1 MSFCRALNCPRA
13 SQRLVVCSVER
24 DQESRTSAATPLE
37 NQTDLGTTAR
47 LPSIATGANQVAPGV
62 PQLCP
67 AEARHIIRTTNIGW
81 TAQGSLNFVALRLL
95 NRTAPLDCLELDAK
109 TVKSDFNAQN
119 KLMLGILPPKVESA
133 KNSDTFE
140 WMVTRV
146 TDGSGVTA
154 PRAGSSCRM
163 D

>member
-1 MSFCRALNCPRA
+1 MRSIAREQAKDWLSVASNVTKNLVQAPRH
-13 SQRLVVCSVER
+13 RWK
-24 DQESRTSAATPLE
+24 

-67 AEARHIIRTTNIGW
+67 AEARHIIRTTNICW

-133 KNSDTFE
+133 KK
-140 WMVTRV
+140 
-146 TDGSGVTA
+146 
-154 PRAGSSCRM
+154 PRYF
-163 D
+163 